1 MCKEELI
8 EKAKVSRV
16 EFGSNVEVS
25 QIWDGFEYLPYY
37 AAYAD
42 KNGIHAYP
50 PCFEDF
56 SDDVEPIPFDEVE
69 DEVFEKLAND
79 IIG

>member
-8 EKAKVSRV
+8 EKAKASRV
-16 EFGSNVEVS
+16 EFGGNVEVS